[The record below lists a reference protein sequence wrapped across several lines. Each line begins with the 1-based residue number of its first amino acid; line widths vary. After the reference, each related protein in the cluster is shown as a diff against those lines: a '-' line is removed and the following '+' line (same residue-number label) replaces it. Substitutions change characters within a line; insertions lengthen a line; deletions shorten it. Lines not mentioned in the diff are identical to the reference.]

1 MAEPIL
7 LDIDP
12 AGVATI
18 TLNRPDIHNAFDDA
32 LIAGLTETFLK
43 VGTDPK
49 ARAVVLRG
57 AGKSFSAGA
66 DIKWMR
72 RMADYSREE
81 NARDAEALAGML
93 KTLNDIPKPTVA
105 LVQGAAIGGGVGL
118 AACCDVVIAAE
129 DAVFSLSEVRIG
141 LIPATIG
148 PYVVAAIGA
157 RQARRYFLTAERFS
171 AAEALRVGLA
181 HEVVP
186 AADLDSARARF
197 VEALL
202 KNGPKAMGEAKA
214 LIRDVAGRPI
224 DRALIK
230 ETAERIAHIRA
241 SAEGKEGLTAFLEK
255 RAPRW
260 SKP

>member
-1 MAEPIL
+1 MSKPIL
-7 LDIDP
+7 LDTDA
-12 AGVATI
+12 AGVATV
-18 TLNRPDIHNAFDDA
+18 TLNRPDIHNAFDDT
-32 LIAGLTETFLK
+32 LIAGLTEIFAK
-43 VGTDPK
+43 VGADPN
-49 ARAVVLRG
+49 ARVVVLQG

-72 RMADYSREE
+72 RMADYSRAE

-118 AACCDVVIAAE
+118 AACCDVAIAAE

-148 PYVVAAIGA
+148 PYVLAAIGA

-171 AAEALRVGLA
+171 AAEALRIGLV

-186 AADLDSARARF
+186 AAELQTARARF
-197 VEALL
+197 VDVLL

-214 LIRDVAGRPI
+214 LIRDAAGRPI
-224 DRALIK
+224 DRALIM
-230 ETAERIAHIRA
+230 ETAGRIANIRA
-241 SAEGKEGLTAFLEK
+241 SDEGKEGLTAFLEK

-260 SKP
+260 SKI